1 MYSCNRD
8 VEPEHWAK
16 FRDAINATGRPMV
29 FSIIAQGQKES
40 WIWGNATGNLWR
52 TTHDIMNSFDGFVS
66 NLDLQESVPSIE
78 HFAGP
83 GSWNG

>member
-1 MYSCNRD
+1 LKEFQTDYKTAENASMYSCNRD

-40 WIWGNATGNLWR
+40 WIWGNATGTILPGCLESLSYPDTVCR
-52 TTHDIMNSFDGFVS
+52 
-66 NLDLQESVPSIE
+66 ESV
-78 HFAGP
+78 A
-83 GSWNG
+83 NNT